1 MAFQPKVNRMSK
13 LKLSLFILLIL
24 FGCRQDKQEWN
35 PIFEETGFN
44 YFNTTLERSLSLIE
58 DAYSETGET
67 QRELL
72 QEKLTRVKHSLLEI
86 KDYYVPLTVVRQKI
100 YDAGRSYKL
109 NDVKQAE
116 KLLADSTAILSSL
129 DVTTKSET
137 FDKVILNL
145 NSMID
150 AVISSFNEGSKSD
163 TFSKMKLLGERVNLM
178 LFRGDLVLSG
188 IEFIQ

>member
-1 MAFQPKVNRMSK
+1 MSK

-35 PIFEETGFN
+35 PIFEETGFS

-58 DAYSETGET
+58 DAYSEAGET

-72 QEKLTRVKHSLLEI
+72 QEKLTQVKHSLLEI